1 MKKLNSQSQSKNCS
15 RDQHSKP
22 VEFSFK
28 SKADKVFRFTK
39 VFVPCSS
46 NSCGSAGITSGT
58 LSRPY
63 HSAITNSQP
72 FDFIGMNVSAVIS
85 PRGLSR
91 KGVNLNPTW
100 KMRYIHGES
109 GVNFGDFMPSNG
121 DLLQRVNNHKSLIG
135 EDNFRMYE
143 NQVEQGAEPQAPSQT
158 GQSTSNAIIQDI
170 DVSKGANCKIGGKSE
185 KIATAGSKAFD
196 IAHKGIISRTF
207 ERAA

>member
-1 MKKLNSQSQSKNCS
+1 MKKLNDQGKSQKCGNDEQAVCVDF
-15 RDQHSKP
+15 RG
-22 VEFSFK
+22 EFKTIKIS
-28 SKADKVFRFTK
+28 RFTK
-39 VFVPCSS
+39 VLKPGTSDSS
-46 NSCGSAGITSGT
+46 SSARVTPGT
-58 LSRPY
+58 LSSPN
-63 HSAITNSQP
+63 HCAITNSKS

-91 KGVNLNPTW
+91 KGVNLNPSW
-100 KMRYIHGES
+100 KMRYIHGKS

-121 DLLQRVNNHKSLIG
+121 DRLQRVNNHKSLIG

-143 NQVEQGAEPQAPSQT
+143 NQVEQGAEPQTPSQS
-158 GQSTSNAIIQDI
+158 GQATSKAIIQDI
-170 DVSKGANCKIGGKSE
+170 DVSKGANCKIGGKGE